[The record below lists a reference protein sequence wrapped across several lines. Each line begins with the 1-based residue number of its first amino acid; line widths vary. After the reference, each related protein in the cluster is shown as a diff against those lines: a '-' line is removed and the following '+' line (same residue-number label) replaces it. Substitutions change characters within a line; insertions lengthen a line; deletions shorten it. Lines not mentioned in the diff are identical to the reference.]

1 MKKITIICALALVLT
16 LLIGTPA
23 MSETSNP
30 TVTLETTEGT
40 IVIEL
45 YPAEAPKTVANF
57 LEYAKSNY
65 YAGTIFHRVI
75 PAFMI
80 QGGGFTF
87 DMQQKETKDAIAIES
102 NNGLKNDKGTVAM
115 ARTNDP
121 NSATSQFFINAKDN
135 DFLNFTAETMQG
147 YGYTVFGKVTEGM
160 DVVEKIEKVKTGTT
174 GGHGD
179 VPVEPIII
187 DKVSVS
193 E

>member
-1 MKKITIICALALVLT
+1 
-16 LLIGTPA
+16 
-23 MSETSNP
+23 
-30 TVTLETTEGT
+30 
-40 IVIEL
+40 
-45 YPAEAPKTVANF
+45 
-57 LEYAKSNY
+57 
-65 YAGTIFHRVI
+65 
-75 PAFMI
+75 MI

-87 DMQQKETKDAIAIES
+87 DMTEKETNAAIAIES
-102 NNGLKNDKGTVAM
+102 NNGLKNDKGTIAM

-135 DFLNFTAETMQG
+135 DFLNFTAETAQG
-147 YGYTVFGKVTEGM
+147 YGYTVFGKVTAGM
-160 DVVEKIEKVKTGTT
+160 DVVEKIEKVKTSTS